1 MQPKLPIF
9 NVPPERLFFYFFE
22 LLPNVFF
29 CFLLLLLELIGL
41 VLLCFEKCKCMR
53 KLVSWAAGY
62 TGKLAILIFPTLFSE
77 KKVQVENHEDS
88 KEILFMDKR
97 QREMVDNS
105 NFKAI
110 GGYNDHTS
118 HPTCLGIIF
127 GTMGTMIV
135 CVSALGFFRYFPV
148 TTSSVCREIDNDFNP
163 VFCYN
168 NTWPRN
174 CFDLPLDCDE
184 ISVDEQ
190 SDFDIICYALSLK
203 IGKSSAVAIGL
214 YHLGTTL
221 ILVAVY
227 GRKAWRCIFQKCCS
241 NFVSYCTYGIFCSLL
256 FFIAGLGTAL
266 YLASFEDDDGGYD
279 IVNTGE
285 LVYKLSQ
292 ILLFLVPACFFL
304 CIPCLLERHEY
315 DESNRHTY
323 SFLATRDGPD
333 RSLNRDSAN

>member
-1 MQPKLPIF
+1 M
-9 NVPPERLFFYFFE
+9 E
-22 LLPNVFF
+22 LVGVVLLLTFF
-29 CFLLLLLELIGL
+29 CRCEFRP
-41 VLLCFEKCKCMR
+41 VF
-53 KLVSWAAGY
+53 WALKY
-62 TGKLAILIFPTLFSE
+62 TGKLATLVFPTLFSE
-77 KKVQVENHEDS
+77 KKVQVTSHDDS

-97 QREMVDNS
+97 QPEMEHNS
-105 NFKAI
+105 
-110 GGYNDHTS
+110 YNIFEDRTS
-118 HPTCLGIIF
+118 VPTCLGIIF
-127 GTMGTMIV
+127 GTLGGMIV
-135 CVSALGFFRYFPV
+135 CISALGFFRYFPV
-148 TTSSVCREIDNDFNP
+148 TISSVCREVDNDFNP

-168 NTWPRN
+168 NTWPRGR
-174 CFDLPLDCDE
+174 FDKPLDCDDIKE
-184 ISVDEQ
+184 ISDL
-190 SDFDIICYALSLK
+190 DIICYALSMK
-203 IGKSSAVAIGL
+203 IGKSSGVALGL